1 MAIDPTP
8 ILPPPLPQ
16 PEAPPPAEAVLPP
29 APAPTPAPMAAA
41 PARDLAAWLSI
52 AVATIIGEGL
62 RLWYVLQIHPPAGFL
77 HSDML
82 GNVQRAYSMSDAHH
96 RQGPLD
102 VYVPRGISALAEVA
116 LHFFPD
122 RSVEALSP
130 IQALLGA
137 AVIPLLFIATRRYLG
152 RWPGIIAAWLWA
164 LDFLPIGYA
173 GFFMAETYL
182 AFLLVLAVVLLSPTN
197 AWRCLAAGLTLGFAC
212 LFKGYTLLIVAAWAA
227 LLFWRHRRAAVA
239 LVAGT
244 MLVVIPESVAVS
256 KIAGRP
262 ALLSTNGGQIFYSG
276 HCPIHL
282 LTCIGPAGTWV
293 AGAPTTYQLHPEWPD
308 VLINVGCY
316 DSAAYYKMGWLCT
329 TQMGWRLPGWAL
341 EQVFNAFGGWPGHAV
356 DPWPVDEDL
365 PGRPL
370 GHWFNIATAL
380 LTPFALFAW
389 WRRRRELNSWIII
402 GVPFAVI
409 LGIALIF
416 MGDPRYREPFDAFLL
431 AGAAAGLVEL
441 AGIVARRR
449 ARPAPT
455 PAAPLPPPLPPPPAV
470 PPPELPPPLPPA
482 IP

>member
-1 MAIDPTP
+1 MAIDPN
-8 ILPPPLPQ
+8 PLESPQ
-16 PEAPPPAEAVLPP
+16 PEAPPPAVPAVTVALPAPPPVPP
-29 APAPTPAPMAAA
+29 AAAVP
-41 PARDLAAWLSI
+41 PARDLSAWLSVAI
-52 AVATIIGEGL
+52 ATIIGEGL
-62 RLWYVLQIHPPAGFL
+62 RLWYVLQIHPPASYL

-102 VYVPRGISALAEVA
+102 VYVPRGISALAEFA

-152 RWPGIIAAWLWA
+152 RWPALVACWLWA

-182 AFLLVLAVVLLSPTN
+182 SFLLVVALVLLSPTN
-197 AWRCLAAGLTLGFAC
+197 AWRCLAAGVTLGFAC
-212 LFKGYTLLIVAAWAA
+212 LFKGYALLLVGAWAA
-227 LLFWRHRRAAVA
+227 LILFKNWRAAVA
-239 LVAGT
+239 LMVGAF
-244 MLVVIPESVAVS
+244 LVVIPESINVS
-256 KIAGRP
+256 RIAGRP

-282 LTCIGPAGTWV
+282 LTCVGPAGTWV

-308 VLINVGCY
+308 VQINVGCY
-316 DSAAYYKMGWLCT
+316 DAAAFYKMGWMCT

-341 EQVFNAFGGWPGHAV
+341 EQIANAFGGWPGHAV

-370 GHWFNIATAL
+370 GHWFNIATAA
-380 LTPFALFAW
+380 LTPLALFAL
-389 WRRRRELNSWIII
+389 WRRRRELNAWIVI
-402 GVPFAVI
+402 GAPFAMI
-409 LGIALIF
+409 IAVALLF

-431 AGAAAGLVEL
+431 VGAAAGAVEL
-441 AGIVARRR
+441 VTIIARRR
-449 ARPAPT
+449 TVPT
-455 PAAPLPPPLPPPPAV
+455 PPQVAPPPTPEVVLPPAV
-470 PPPELPPPLPPA
+470 P
-482 IP
+482 